1 MSGEVEIV
9 TLIRTRLMV
18 RGKGTEDSP
27 LRTIE
32 QYWNMQ
38 GELVMEYDSFTM
50 QIDSSVYKVSP

>member
-1 MSGEVEIV
+1 MSFEVETV

>member
-1 MSGEVEIV
+1 MSFEVETV
-9 TLIRTRLMV
+9 TLIRTRLTV

-38 GELVMEYDSFTM
+38 GELVMEYDSFLM
-50 QIDSSVYKVSP
+50 SVYKVPSE